1 MLNKH
6 ISFNCKQQG
15 VSLIEVLI
23 SLIIS
28 SIVFLAIITLY
39 PLLTQQINRLYQAY
53 HLDIVARQ
61 FLLML
66 EKDVRRSGYCFG
78 DCVGVALKISEKRGE
93 AEHSCIHLIYDY
105 NLDGRW
111 QMANGKWQMANGK
124 WQMANGKWQ
133 MANGNWQLATGNWQL
148 ATGNWQLATGNWQ
161 LATGNWQL
169 ATGNWQL
176 ATGNR

>member
-124 WQMANGKWQ
+124 WQI
-133 MANGNWQLATGNWQL
+133 L
-148 ATGNWQLATGNWQ
+148 
-161 LATGNWQL
+161 
-169 ATGNWQL
+169 
-176 ATGNR
+176 

>member
-6 ISFNCKQQG
+6 ISFNYKQQG
-15 VSLIEVLI
+15 FSLIEVLI

-78 DCVGVALKISEKRGE
+78 DCVGVGIE
-93 AEHSCIHLIYDY
+93 
-105 NLDGRW
+105 N
-111 QMANGKWQMANGK
+111 
-124 WQMANGKWQ
+124 
-133 MANGNWQLATGNWQL
+133 
-148 ATGNWQLATGNWQ
+148 
-161 LATGNWQL
+161 
-169 ATGNWQL
+169 
-176 ATGNR
+176 